1 MSKSNNQKSNL
12 SEFLI
17 FSIKAFLFL
26 VILGAV
32 VVGGYFSYS
41 KYTKYAELDLWK
53 TNWNLEIENNK
64 NTYFFTVYYKNNYDE
79 VKNCINYPEQYCL
92 KIYLSWLK
100 SDNKYGILEHYT
112 NDPDNILR
120 GILRNE
126 VNKYNNK
133 NIQSTINQNSE
144 SNTFN
149 DFLQME
155 LKKRMNNPSN

>member
-1 MSKSNNQKSNL
+1 MV
-12 SEFLI
+12 FW
-17 FSIKAFLFL
+17 SI
-26 VILGAV
+26 I
-32 VVGGYFSYS
+32 
-41 KYTKYAELDLWK
+41 
-53 TNWNLEIENNK
+53 
-64 NTYFFTVYYKNNYDE
+64 
-79 VKNCINYPEQYCL
+79 
-92 KIYLSWLK
+92 
-100 SDNKYGILEHYT
+100 H
-112 NDPDNILR
+112 PDNILR